1 MSDSTSVTT
10 RREPMTRST
19 LAKWVFWPSAV
30 IILSFCLFAII
41 APTVAEDFFAA
52 IQSGII
58 NSFGW
63 YYVLIAA
70 FFVAFA
76 LVMGFSK
83 FGNIRL
89 GKDDDKPQFTMFS
102 WFALLFAAGMGIG
115 LVFYGVSEPLAHFSD
130 PRPGVTGSPERLAQ
144 QAMAQTFLHW
154 GIHAWAIYIVVGL
167 AIAYAV
173 HRRGRPVSIRYALEP
188 LLGKHIK
195 GAWGDVIDITAVVGT
210 LFGVA
215 TSLGL
220 GVLQISSGLE
230 SVGIAE
236 PSTETQ
242 IVLIIAITIV
252 TIFSLVTGL
261 QRGMKWLSNINLALA
276 LFLLLFV
283 LFAGPTAFLMREFV
297 QSIGAYI
304 QEFVGLA
311 FNVSAFQGA
320 AGEAWQ
326 ASWTT
331 FYWGWWIS
339 WAPFV
344 GVFIARVSKG
354 RTVREF
360 VWGILLVPTLITMLW
375 FSVMG
380 GTALYEELYG
390 GGGILLPDGSVD
402 YNGSLFAMLELL
414 PGGTALTI
422 GAMILIAVFFVTSSD
437 SGSLVLSMLTTGGDE
452 SPRRWIRV
460 FWACTTAL
468 VAIALLLSGGLSALQ
483 TAAIITALPFSLVMI
498 GMCLATIKAFR
509 REHSAFLRS
518 NREDFVSH
526 ITETIGE
533 EYGLEPTTAEIDVE
547 GAKTHLPHPKGWHLP
562 GRSRREAD
570 ARAGT
575 PTGVASG
582 AAGVGVAG
590 AASAANLATDGSGAD
605 EGRPGVESAGS
616 SDTPEAQ
623 AWEDAVAQTAGESD
637 GAAAESSATVEAG
650 SPEQTP
656 PAQATEGEDPAGA
669 SAPPTGAAAPGA
681 EIPTSPGPVDT
692 DAPEGADEKPPAYEA
707 MHTDEIVLP
716 LPEDLDP
723 KD

>member
-1 MSDSTSVTT
+1 
-10 RREPMTRST
+10 MTRKE
-19 LAKWVFWPSAV
+19 LATWVFWPAAA
-30 IILSFCLFAII
+30 IILSFVVFAIV
-41 APTVAEDFFAA
+41 APGAAESFFDA

-58 NSFGW
+58 NAFGW

-70 FFVAFA
+70 VFVVFA

-83 FGNIRL
+83 FGNIKL
-89 GKDDDKPQFTMFS
+89 GRDDDEPQFSMFS

-115 LVFYGVSEPLAHFSD
+115 LVFYGVSEPLAHFAD

-154 GIHAWAIYIVVGL
+154 GIHAWSIYIVVGL
-167 AIAYAV
+167 GIAYAV
-173 HRRGRPVSIRYALEP
+173 HRRGFPVSIRYALEP
-188 LLGKHIK
+188 LLGKRIN
-195 GAWGDVIDITAVVGT
+195 GGWGNVIDVTAVVGT

-236 PSTETQ
+236 PDTRTQ
-242 IVLIIAITIV
+242 IILIIAITIV

-283 LFAGPTAFLMREFV
+283 LFFGPTEFLMREFV

-304 QEFVGLA
+304 QEFIGLA

-320 AGEAWQ
+320 AGETWQ

-380 GTALYEELYG
+380 GTALYQELYN

-414 PGGTALTI
+414 PGSTVLTI

-460 FWACTTAL
+460 FWAVTTAL

-483 TAAIITALPFSLVMI
+483 TAAIITALPFSIVMLGI
-498 GMCLATIKAFR
+498 CMATIKAFR
-509 REHSAFLRS
+509 REHFTYLRAT
-518 NREDFVSH
+518 RDEFVEH
-526 ITETIGE
+526 ITTTIGE
-533 EYGLEPTTAEIDVE
+533 EYGLEASNIDV
-547 GAKTHLPHPKGWHLP
+547 
-562 GRSRREAD
+562 D
-570 ARAGT
+570 
-575 PTGVASG
+575 
-582 AAGVGVAG
+582 
-590 AASAANLATDGSGAD
+590 
-605 EGRPGVESAGS
+605 
-616 SDTPEAQ
+616 
-623 AWEDAVAQTAGESD
+623 
-637 GAAAESSATVEAG
+637 
-650 SPEQTP
+650 
-656 PAQATEGEDPAGA
+656 
-669 SAPPTGAAAPGA
+669 
-681 EIPTSPGPVDT
+681 
-692 DAPEGADEKPPAYEA
+692 PEGARTPLPRFAGWRLKFGNKHPERHIPDATHIADLDPTAPPAGDDAPSYEA
-707 MHTDEIVLP
+707 HHTDEIVQP
-716 LPEDLDP
+716 LPEDDKP
-723 KD
+723 

>member
-1 MSDSTSVTT
+1 
-10 RREPMTRST
+10 MTRST
-19 LAKWVFWPSAV
+19 LAKWVFWPSAA
-30 IILSFCLFAII
+30 IILSFCAFAII
-41 APTVAEDFFAA
+41 APTAAESFFDA

-70 FFVAFA
+70 FFVVFA

-83 FGNIRL
+83 FGNIKL
-89 GKDDDKPQFTMFS
+89 GRDDDRPQFSMFS

-115 LVFYGVSEPLAHFSD
+115 LVFYGVSEPLAHYAD
-130 PRPGVTGSPERLAQ
+130 PRPGVTGTPERLAQ

-188 LLGKHIK
+188 LLGKRIK
-195 GAWGDVIDITAVVGT
+195 GGWGNAIDVTAVVGT

-230 SVGIAE
+230 SVDIAE
-236 PSTETQ
+236 PTTRTQ
-242 IVLIIAITIV
+242 IILIICITIV

-304 QEFVGLA
+304 QEFIGLA

-320 AGEAWQ
+320 AGEEWQ

-380 GTALYEELYG
+380 GTALYAELYEG
-390 GGGILLPDGSVD
+390 GGVLLPDGSVD
-402 YNGSLFAMLELL
+402 YNGSLFFMLDLL
-414 PGGTALTI
+414 PGGTLLAI

-452 SPRRWIRV
+452 SPKRWIRV

-483 TAAIITALPFSLVMI
+483 TAAIITALPFSIVMI

-518 NREDFVSH
+518 NREEFVTH
-526 ITETIGE
+526 ITESIGE
-533 EYGLEPTTAEIDVE
+533 SYGLERSTDALIDVE
-547 GAKTHLPHPKGWHLP
+547 GAKTPLPHPGRWHLP
-562 GRSRREAD
+562 GRRRKDAD
-570 ARAGT
+570 ARAGS
-575 PTGVASG
+575 PSDGATG
-582 AAGVGVAG
+582 AGEVGRDAYVTAGAG
-590 AASAANLATDGSGAD
+590 AAAGASGGAPGSA
-605 EGRPGVESAGS
+605 
-616 SDTPEAQ
+616 EAQ
-623 AWEDAVAQTAGESD
+623 AWDAASAEAASD
-637 GAAAESSATVEAG
+637 SNAT
-650 SPEQTP
+650 ST
-656 PAQATEGEDPAGA
+656 EDPAGA
-669 SAPPTGAAAPGA
+669 SAPPRDTPPHADV
-681 EIPTSPGPVDT
+681 SPGPEIPVSPGPD
-692 DAPEGADEKPPAYEA
+692 EGGVPPSADEQEQAPTYETL
-707 MHTDEIVLP
+707 HTDQIVRP
-716 LPEDLDP
+716 LPEEPDS
-723 KD
+723 

>member
-1 MSDSTSVTT
+1 MTAPSNAAPAAQPDHQHMS
-10 RREPMTRST
+10 RAT
-19 LAKWVFWPSAV
+19 LATWVFWPSAILILGFV
-30 IILSFCLFAII
+30 IFAIV
-41 APTVAEDFFAA
+41 APGVAEDLFDA

-76 LVMGFSK
+76 LVMGFSR
-83 FGNIRL
+83 FGNIVL
-89 GKDDDKPQFTMFS
+89 GKDDDKPQFSMFS

-115 LVFYGVSEPLAHFSD
+115 LVFYGVSEPLAHFAE
-130 PRPGVTGSPERLAQ
+130 PRPGVTGTPERLAQ

-167 AIAYAV
+167 GIAYAV

-195 GAWGDVIDITAVVGT
+195 GGWGNAIDTTAVVGT

-230 SVGIAE
+230 SVDIAE
-236 PSTETQ
+236 PSTRTQ
-242 IVLIIAITIV
+242 IILIICITIV

-320 AGEAWQ
+320 AGEEWQ

-380 GTALYEELYG
+380 GTALYAELYAG
-390 GGGILLPDGSVD
+390 GGVLLPDGSVD
-402 YNGSLFAMLELL
+402 YNGSLFFMLDLL
-414 PGGTALTI
+414 PGGTILAI

-452 SPRRWIRV
+452 SPKRWIRV

-468 VAIALLLSGGLSALQ
+468 VAIALLLSGGLDALQ

-498 GMCLATIKAFR
+498 GICLATIKAFR
-509 REHSAFLRS
+509 REHTRFLRA
-518 NREDFVSH
+518 NREEFVSH

-533 EYGLEPTTAEIDVE
+533 EYGLESTSPLVDPE
-547 GAKTHLPHPKGWHLP
+547 GAKTPLPHPRRWHLP
-562 GRSRREAD
+562 GRTSRQAD
-570 ARAGT
+570 AGAGSPGTGHEGEGTGTAGAGT
-575 PTGVASG
+575 AAAVGGV
-582 AAGVGVAG
+582 VVAG
-590 AASAANLATDGSGAD
+590 AVDEGDESPQSGSLDASAQH
-605 EGRPGVESAGS
+605 P
-616 SDTPEAQ
+616 
-623 AWEDAVAQTAGESD
+623 TAAREPSHVG
-637 GAAAESSATVEAG
+637 
-650 SPEQTP
+650 
-656 PAQATEGEDPAGA
+656 EGEM
-669 SAPPTGAAAPGA
+669 SARVTGAAAPQA
-681 EIPTSPGPVDT
+681 DQAAS
-692 DAPEGADEKPPAYEA
+692 APDEPDADEREERAWQDAKEAAAEAAEEDATPPAYES

-723 KD
+723 PDLNPRD